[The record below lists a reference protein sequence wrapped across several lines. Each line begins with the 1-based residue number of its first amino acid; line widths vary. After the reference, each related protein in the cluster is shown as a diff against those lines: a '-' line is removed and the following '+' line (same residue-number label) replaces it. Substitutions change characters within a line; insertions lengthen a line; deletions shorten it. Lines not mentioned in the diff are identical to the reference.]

1 MREIHQMAPEV
12 FAFPLYISLIPVVVA
27 VLCLALGILCFR
39 KRDVRRLSY
48 FVFAIALIA
57 GGLFAPAMLQD
68 RIVVSPLQIATTT
81 GFWFSPTREG
91 FTYRDVRHVR
101 VTTCRDLKGRV
112 GPAWEVHY
120 RDGRVHLI
128 ELSDLWVRHSEH
140 IMDSL
145 RDYGVS
151 ISR

>member
-1 MREIHQMAPEV
+1 M
-12 FAFPLYISLIPVVVA
+12 
-27 VLCLALGILCFR
+27 
-39 KRDVRRLSY
+39 SY

-91 FTYRDVRHVR
+91 FTYRDVR

-112 GPAWEVHY
+112 GPAWEVHFQ
-120 RDGRVHLI
+120 DGRVHQI
-128 ELSDLWVRHSEH
+128 PLSDLWSRHSER
-140 IMDSL
+140 IMASL
-145 RDYGVS
+145 QSHGVLF
-151 ISR
+151 SR